1 MTSEHEI
8 RPWLLRLTVEAHGP
22 ALLQLEALRTG
33 WWALSPDAR
42 RLVLAWWLA
51 SEFRA
56 GLLPWT
62 RPGFAGEG

>member
-22 ALLQLEALRTG
+22 ARMQLEAIRAG
-33 WWALSPDAR
+33 WGALSPAAR
-42 RLVLAWWLA
+42 RLVVAWWLA

-56 GLLPWT
+56 GLLPWG
-62 RPGFAGEG
+62 RSGFAGEG